1 MKFIYIYN
9 YNNQT
14 NTDYVNPIIIDQI
27 DDSKKNSV
35 KINDVEFFLK
45 YTYNNDNHIL
55 KVILEKVLTKTT
67 TISFGVKKI

>member
-1 MKFIYIYN
+1 MI
-9 YNNQT
+9 
-14 NTDYVNPIIIDQI
+14 V
-27 DDSKKNSV
+27 KKNSV

-55 KVILEKVLTKTT
+55 KVILEKILTKTT

>member
-1 MKFIYIYN
+1 MI
-9 YNNQT
+9 
-14 NTDYVNPIIIDQI
+14 V
-27 DDSKKNSV
+27 KKNSV

-55 KVILEKVLTKTT
+55 EVILEKVLTKTT